1 MMPQARTAPP
11 SAHGTE
17 ARERFDEAFVVR
29 LRRKDERAFSELV
42 LAYEARVYRLAWR
55 MLGSAGEAEDLSQEV
70 FVQVW
75 KSIDGFRGDSQL
87 GTWLYRITINLAKN
101 RALYLSR
108 RRRESHSEFET
119 SEALGA
125 RELGSG
131 VTVGETKR
139 PDQEVAARELE
150 RIVSECLT
158 ALDAEHREVLVLRDV
173 ENLSYEEVAEIT
185 GLVQGTLKSRLHR
198 ARALLKSAVEAK
210 LGDKLP

>member
-1 MMPQARTAPP
+1 MPPERT
-11 SAHGTE
+11 SEAHP
-17 ARERFDEAFVVR
+17 RFDDAFVAR

-42 LAYEARVYRLAWR
+42 LAYETRVYRLSWR
-55 MLGSAGEAEDLSQEV
+55 MLGSGTEAEDLAQEV

-87 GTWLYRITINLAKN
+87 GTWIYRITINLAKN
-101 RALYLSR
+101 RALYLAR
-108 RRRESHSEFET
+108 RRRDSHSEFET
-119 SEALGA
+119 TEALGA
-125 RELGSG
+125 REFGTG

-150 RIVSECLT
+150 RIVAECLT
-158 ALDAEHREVLVLRDV
+158 DLDAEHREVLVLRDV